1 MLNASTEFTL
11 ASINIVTDLMTFGF
25 LWLLLLGSFGGLL
38 AGLLGVGGGML
49 FIPVITSYLHQ
60 YDISSAEMVKF
71 TLANSIALVFMSGVS
86 GTFRQIK
93 MGTWQ
98 WKQSLTIGIPG
109 AISNYFMTQAIQD
122 GDWYQK
128 EVFQG
133 VFLGFLGLSILNMIF
148 GKSKSSS
155 PTEGKGKNNPD
166 IDEQST
172 PYQFSLIQDWP
183 SMLVGIFAGT
193 IVALSGL
200 GGGIIMVPLFLIILK
215 KSMHSATALSLSI
228 VPILSISAFIKYISI
243 TPTHQISSYQTGYLL
258 WIMLIPMLLGVIFFS
273 SLGQKM
279 ATKVP
284 VVWLR
289 IIFALLSAFIL
300 VKTLLELYS

>member
-1 MLNASTEFTL
+1 MLNATTEFTL
-11 ASINIVTDLMTFGF
+11 ASINIATELMTSGF

-60 YDISSAEMVKF
+60 YNISSTEMVKF

-93 MGTWQ
+93 MGAWQ

-148 GKSKSSS
+148 GKSKSSQ
-155 PTEGKGKNNPD
+155 PKDGNGNPQ

-172 PYQFSLIQDWP
+172 PYQFNLIQDWP

-228 VPILSISAFIKYISI
+228 VPILSISALIKYVSI

-273 SLGQKM
+273 SLGQKI

-289 IIFALLSAFIL
+289 VIFALLSAFIL

>member
-11 ASINIVTDLMTFGF
+11 ASINIATDLMTSEF

-60 YDISSAEMVKF
+60 YDISSTEMVKF

-148 GKSKSSS
+148 GKSKSSRQ
-155 PTEGKGKNNPD
+155 KDNNGNPQ
-166 IDEQST
+166 IEEQST
-172 PYQFSLIQDWP
+172 PYQFNLMQDWP

-228 VPILSISAFIKYISI
+228 VPILSISALIKYTSI
-243 TPTHQISSYQTGYLL
+243 TATHQVSSYQTGYLL

-289 IIFALLSAFIL
+289 VIFALLSAFIL

>member
-1 MLNASTEFTL
+1 MLNATTEFTL
-11 ASINIVTDLMTFGF
+11 ASINIATDLMTSGF

-60 YDISSAEMVKF
+60 YDISSTEMVKF

-93 MGTWQ
+93 MGAWQ

-148 GKSKSSS
+148 GKSKSSRPKDS
-155 PTEGKGKNNPD
+155 NGNPQ

-172 PYQFSLIQDWP
+172 PYHFSLIQDWP

-228 VPILSISAFIKYISI
+228 VPILSISALIKYVSI

-273 SLGQKM
+273 SLGQKI

-284 VVWLR
+284 VDWLR
-289 IIFALLSAFIL
+289 VIFALLSAFIL

>member
-1 MLNASTEFTL
+1 MLIASTEYTL
-11 ASINIVTDLMTFGF
+11 ASINIATDLMTSGF

-128 EVFQG
+128 DIFQG

-148 GKSKSSS
+148 GKSKSSL
-155 PTEGKGKNNPD
+155 PKNGKGNPQ
-166 IDEQST
+166 IKEQST

-228 VPILSISAFIKYISI
+228 VPILSISALIKYISI
-243 TPTHQISSYQTGYLL
+243 TPTHQVSSYQTGYLL

-273 SLGQKM
+273 SLGQKI

-289 IIFALLSAFIL
+289 VIFALLSAFIL

>member
-11 ASINIVTDLMTFGF
+11 ASINIATDLMTLGF

-49 FIPVITSYLHQ
+49 FIPVITSYLYQ

-148 GKSKSSS
+148 GKSKSSRQNDGNGN
-155 PTEGKGKNNPD
+155 TQ

-200 GGGIIMVPLFLIILK
+200 GGGIIMVPLFLIVLK

-228 VPILSISAFIKYISI
+228 VPILSISALIKYISI

-289 IIFALLSAFIL
+289 VIFALLSAFIL

>member
-11 ASINIVTDLMTFGF
+11 ASINIATDLMTSEF

-60 YDISSAEMVKF
+60 YDISSTEMVKF

-122 GDWYQK
+122 GNWYQK

-148 GKSKSSS
+148 GKSKSSRQ
-155 PTEGKGKNNPD
+155 KDNNGNPQ
-166 IDEQST
+166 IEEQST
-172 PYQFSLIQDWP
+172 PYQFNLMQDWP

-228 VPILSISAFIKYISI
+228 VPILSISALIKYTSI
-243 TPTHQISSYQTGYLL
+243 TATHQVSSYQTGYLL

-284 VVWLR
+284 VLWLR
-289 IIFALLSAFIL
+289 VIFALLSAFIL

>member
-11 ASINIVTDLMTFGF
+11 ASINIATDLMTSEF

-60 YDISSAEMVKF
+60 YDISSTEMVKF

-122 GDWYQK
+122 GNWYQK

-148 GKSKSSS
+148 GKSKSSRQ
-155 PTEGKGKNNPD
+155 KDNNGNPQ
-166 IDEQST
+166 IEEQST
-172 PYQFSLIQDWP
+172 PYQFNLMQDWP

-228 VPILSISAFIKYISI
+228 VPILSISALIKYIST
-243 TPTHQISSYQTGYLL
+243 TPAQQISSYQTGYLL

-273 SLGQKM
+273 SLGQKL

-289 IIFALLSAFIL
+289 VIFALLSAFIL

>member
-1 MLNASTEFTL
+1 MAILITSTEFAL
-11 ASINIVTDLMTFGF
+11 ASINIATDLMTSGF

-148 GKSKSSS
+148 GKSKSSRQNDGNGN
-155 PTEGKGKNNPD
+155 TQ

-200 GGGIIMVPLFLIILK
+200 GGGIIMVPLFLIVLK

-228 VPILSISAFIKYISI
+228 VPILSISALIKYISI

-289 IIFALLSAFIL
+289 VIFALLSAFIL

>member
-11 ASINIVTDLMTFGF
+11 ASINIVTDLMTSGF

-49 FIPVITSYLHQ
+49 FIPVITSYLQQ
-60 YDISSAEMVKF
+60 YNISSTEMVKF

-228 VPILSISAFIKYISI
+228 VPILSISALIKYISI

>member
-11 ASINIVTDLMTFGF
+11 ASINIATDLMTSEF

-122 GDWYQK
+122 GNWYQK
-128 EVFQG
+128 EFFQG

-148 GKSKSSS
+148 GKSKSSRQ
-155 PTEGKGKNNPD
+155 KDNNSNPQ
-166 IDEQST
+166 IEEQST
-172 PYQFSLIQDWP
+172 PYQFNLMQDWP

-228 VPILSISAFIKYISI
+228 VPILSISALIKYTSI
-243 TPTHQISSYQTGYLL
+243 TATHQVSSYQTGYLL

-289 IIFALLSAFIL
+289 VIFALLSAFIL

>member
-11 ASINIVTDLMTFGF
+11 ASINIATDLMASGF

-133 VFLGFLGLSILNMIF
+133 VFLGFLGLSILNMTF
-148 GKSKSSS
+148 GKAKSSS
-155 PTEGKGKNNPD
+155 PKDGNGNPQ
-166 IDEQST
+166 IEEQST
-172 PYQFSLIQDWP
+172 PYQFNLIQDWP

-228 VPILSISAFIKYISI
+228 VPILSISALIKYTSI
-243 TPTHQISSYQTGYLL
+243 TATHQVSSYQTGYLL

-273 SLGQKM
+273 SLGQKL

-289 IIFALLSAFIL
+289 VIFALLSAFIL